1 MACRGL
7 EWGVVPDA
15 ARHRDD
21 VSPVQY
27 LQKAG
32 LLDRHHVEA
41 LVSGEAEQKPEE
53 VVA

>member
-1 MACRGL
+1 
-7 EWGVVPDA
+7 VPEVICN
-15 ARHRDD
+15 
-21 VSPVQY
+21 VSPVPVQH
-27 LQKAG
+27 LHQAG

>member
-1 MACRGL
+1 MFAQ
-7 EWGVVPDA
+7 GVQL
-15 ARHRDD
+15 ARSSAHLH
-21 VSPVQY
+21 Q
-27 LQKAG
+27 AG